1 MRAVAKFLTAGALA
15 LLVGVAAPV
24 RDAAVFAQGAQGAAQ
39 QPPSTQPTPTFRASV
54 DLITTDMIAR
64 NSRTEQFIAD
74 LKPSE
79 VEIYEDGVK
88 QEIVS
93 FVLTHGGR
101 VFNTLAPPAAPAQEG
116 IILPQR
122 RPTNDA
128 AGRIFLIFIDDFHL
142 QFRETARTR
151 DLIKRMLR
159 SLIHEGDMFG
169 IVSTGHSSIS
179 EQLTY
184 DRQVLESSI
193 ERVTGG
199 GLTPKEIMEGMSTS
213 QGPAELRHRAHV
225 AFSTA
230 YDLMRNLEKVQ
241 NRRKAVIYI
250 SSGYDFDPF
259 VEGRL
264 EEQARR
270 AGIGETTDE
279 SGTLLAAAERLRTN
293 QSYKDMRSQ
302 QELAATDVMR
312 ELYDLTKA
320 ANRANA
326 TLYTI
331 DPRGLVAGPDIDQDI
346 NMNDWL
352 SYIRETQDSLRILAE
367 NTGGIAIVNQND
379 FDKGLK
385 RIDNE
390 TSDYYVL
397 GYYSSNPDPMR
408 RNRKLEV
415 RTTRPDVAIRARQT
429 YIASAE
435 PPDADEIVRSFR
447 LKADATSPAPPSS
460 RGAGGSFRKSESL
473 QRRCAA
479 DGSSSG
485 RASRSAVPA
494 SCRQSGCRT
503 AGRCGPPRRPP
514 ATE

>member
-1 MRAVAKFLTAGALA
+1 LTAGAFA
-15 LLVGVAAPV
+15 LLIAAGAPPGPGTLQ
-24 RDAAVFAQGAQGAAQ
+24 AQGAQPAAAQ
-39 QPPSTQPTPTFRASV
+39 QPATPTFRASV

-64 NSRTEQFIAD
+64 NSRTDQFIAD
-74 LKPSE
+74 LKPNE
-79 VEIYEDGVK
+79 IEIYEDGVK

-101 VFNTLAPPAAPAQEG
+101 VFNTLSPPAAPAQEG

-142 QFRETARTR
+142 QFRETPRTR

-159 SLIHEGDMFG
+159 NLIHEGDMFG

-193 ERVTGG
+193 ERITGG
-199 GLTPKEIMEGMSTS
+199 GLTPKEIMQGLSSS

-270 AGIGETTDE
+270 AGITESTDE
-279 SGTLLAAAERLRTN
+279 SGSTVAAKEQLRSN
-293 QSYKDMRSQ
+293 ESYRDIRSQ
-302 QELAATDVMR
+302 QELAATDLMR
-312 ELYDLTKA
+312 ELWDLTKA

-331 DPRGLVAGPDIDQDI
+331 DPRGLVAGPDIDQDVDTT
-346 NMNDWL
+346 DW
-352 SYIRETQDSLRILAE
+352 YAYVRESQDSLRVLAE

-390 TSDYYVL
+390 TSDYYVI
-397 GYYSSNPDPMR
+397 GYYSSNPDPLR
-408 RNRKLEV
+408 RTRKLEV
-415 RTTRPDVAIRARQT
+415 RTTRENVSIRARET
-429 YIASAE
+429 YSLR
-435 PPDADEIVRSFR
+435 P
-447 LKADATSPAPPSS
+447 SP
-460 RGAGGSFRKSESL
+460 
-473 QRRCAA
+473 
-479 DGSSSG
+479 
-485 RASRSAVPA
+485 
-494 SCRQSGCRT
+494 
-503 AGRCGPPRRPP
+503 PPR
-514 ATE
+514 

>member
-1 MRAVAKFLTAGALA
+1 MRTAAKFLTAGAFA
-15 LLVGVAAPV
+15 LLLAVGNAPAPEV
-24 RDAAVFAQGAQGAAQ
+24 LHAQQSGAQ
-39 QPPSTQPTPTFRASV
+39 QPGAAGQPTPTFRATV

-64 NSRTEQFIAD
+64 NSRTDQFIAD
-74 LKPSE
+74 LKTNE
-79 VEIYEDGVK
+79 VEVYEDGVK

-101 VFNTLAPPAAPAQEG
+101 VFNLQAPPPAPVQEG

-122 RPTNDA
+122 RPTNDT

-142 QFRETARTR
+142 QFRETPRTR
-151 DLIKRMLR
+151 ELIKKMLR
-159 SLIHEGDMFG
+159 NLIHDGDMFG

-184 DRQVLESSI
+184 DRQVLESAI
-193 ERVTGG
+193 ERITGG
-199 GLTPKEIMEGMSTS
+199 GLTPKEIVQGMQTS

-270 AGIGETTDE
+270 LGINDSTDDRGE
-279 SGTLLAAAERLRTN
+279 SVAAAERLRDDFT
-293 QSYKDMRSQ
+293 YKDQRSQ
-302 QELAATDVMR
+302 QQLAATDLIH
-312 ELYDLTKA
+312 ELYEITRA

-331 DPRGLVAGPDIDQDI
+331 DPRGLIAGPDIDQDV
-346 NMNDWL
+346 NMTDWL
-352 SYIRETQDSLRILAE
+352 AYVRETQDSLRVLSE
-367 NTGGIAIVNQND
+367 NTGGIAVVNQND
-379 FDKGLK
+379 FDKALK

-390 TSDYYVL
+390 TSDYYVV
-397 GYYSSNPDPMR
+397 GYYSSNPDPLR
-408 RNRKLEV
+408 RTRRIEV
-415 RTTRPDVAIRARQT
+415 RTSRPDVTIRARESYSLRPT
-429 YIASAE
+429 
-435 PPDADEIVRSFR
+435 
-447 LKADATSPAPPSS
+447 AP
-460 RGAGGSFRKSESL
+460 K
-473 QRRCAA
+473 
-479 DGSSSG
+479 
-485 RASRSAVPA
+485 
-494 SCRQSGCRT
+494 
-503 AGRCGPPRRPP
+503 
-514 ATE
+514 

>member
-1 MRAVAKFLTAGALA
+1 MTAGAFA
-15 LLVGVAAPV
+15 LLIAAGP
-24 RDAAVFAQGAQGAAQ
+24 AAQ
-39 QPPSTQPTPTFRASV
+39 QPPAGQAPPAQQPQPTPTFRASV

-64 NSRTEQFIAD
+64 DSRTDQFIAD

-79 VEIYEDGVK
+79 IKIFEDGIEQK
-88 QEIVS
+88 LVS

-101 VFNTLAPPAAPAQEG
+101 VFNTLAPPPAPVQEG

-142 QFRETARTR
+142 QFRETPRTR
-151 DLIKRMLR
+151 DLIKKMLR
-159 SLIHEGDMFG
+159 NLIHEGDMFG
-169 IVSTGHSSIS
+169 IVSTGHSSNS

-193 ERVTGG
+193 ERITGG
-199 GLTPKEIMEGMSTS
+199 GLTPKEIMEGQQGS

-270 AGIGETTDE
+270 LGIEDGTDE
-279 SGTLLAAAERLRTN
+279 SGNLTAAAEQLRTSPIYRD
-293 QSYKDMRSQ
+293 QRSQ
-302 QELAATDVMR
+302 QQLSATDLYR

-331 DPRGLVAGPDIDQDI
+331 DPRGLVAGPDIDQDVKTS
-346 NMNDWL
+346 DWL
-352 SYIRETQDSLRILAE
+352 AHLRETQDSLRVLAE
-367 NTGGIAIVNQND
+367 DTGGFAIVNQND

-390 TSDYYVL
+390 TSDYYVI
-397 GYYSSNPDPMR
+397 GYYSSNPDPLR
-408 RNRKLEV
+408 RTRRLEL
-415 RTTRPDVAIRARQT
+415 RTTRPGVTVKGREQ
-429 YIASAE
+429 Y
-435 PPDADEIVRSFR
+435 
-447 LKADATSPAPPSS
+447 
-460 RGAGGSFRKSESL
+460 SL
-473 QRRCAA
+473 
-479 DGSSSG
+479 
-485 RASRSAVPA
+485 
-494 SCRQSGCRT
+494 
-503 AGRCGPPRRPP
+503 RPP
-514 ATE
+514 EKPR

>member
-1 MRAVAKFLTAGALA
+1 MRTAAKFLTAGAFA
-15 LLVGVAAPV
+15 LLIAIGAPPTPKTVLAQAGV
-24 RDAAVFAQGAQGAAQ
+24 
-39 QPPSTQPTPTFRASV
+39 QPSQTPTFRASV
-54 DLITTDMIAR
+54 DLITTDMIPR
-64 NSRTEQFIAD
+64 DSRTDQFLAD
-74 LKPSE
+74 LKPNE
-79 VEIYEDGVK
+79 IEIYEDGVK

-101 VFNTLAPPAAPAQEG
+101 VFNMQAPPPAPVQEG

-142 QFRETARTR
+142 QFRETPRTR
-151 DLIKRMLR
+151 LLIQKMLR
-159 SLIHEGDMFG
+159 LLIHDGDMFG

-184 DRQVLESSI
+184 DRQVLESAV
-193 ERVTGG
+193 ERITGG
-199 GLTPKEIMEGMSTS
+199 GLTPKEITEGMQSS
-213 QGPAELRHRAHV
+213 QGPQELRHRAHV

-270 AGIGETTDE
+270 LGIDETTDE
-279 SGTLLAAAERLRTN
+279 RGDQVNAAEQLRKN
-293 QSYKDMRSQ
+293 QDYKDMRSQ
-302 QELAATDVMR
+302 QELAATDLYH
-312 ELYDLTKA
+312 ELYDLIKA

-331 DPRGLVAGPDIDQDI
+331 DPRGLVAGPDIDQDVKAS
-346 NMNDWL
+346 DWNA
-352 SYIRETQDSLRILAE
+352 YIRETQDSLRILAE

-397 GYYSSNPDPMR
+397 GYYSSNPDPLR
-408 RNRKLEV
+408 RTRRLEV
-415 RTTRPDVAIRARQT
+415 RTTRPGVTIRARET
-429 YIASAE
+429 Y
-435 PPDADEIVRSFR
+435 
-447 LKADATSPAPPSS
+447 
-460 RGAGGSFRKSESL
+460 SL
-473 QRRCAA
+473 
-479 DGSSSG
+479 
-485 RASRSAVPA
+485 
-494 SCRQSGCRT
+494 
-503 AGRCGPPRRPP
+503 RPNP
-514 ATE
+514 TKK

>member
-1 MRAVAKFLTAGALA
+1 MTAGAFA
-15 LLVGVAAPV
+15 LLLAIGAPPAPKTV
-24 RDAAVFAQGAQGAAQ
+24 HAQAK
-39 QPPSTQPTPTFRASV
+39 PTQPGQTTPTFRASV

-74 LKPSE
+74 LKVNE

-101 VFNTLAPPAAPAQEG
+101 VLNMLAPPAAPVQEG

-142 QFRETARTR
+142 QFRETPRTR
-151 DLIKRMLR
+151 QLIQKMLR
-159 SLIHEGDMFG
+159 LLIHEGDMFG

-184 DRQVLESSI
+184 DRQVLESAV
-193 ERVTGG
+193 ERITGG
-199 GLTPKEIMEGMSTS
+199 GLTPKEITQGMQTS

-225 AFSTA
+225 AFATA

-270 AGIGETTDE
+270 AGITDQTDE
-279 SGTLLAAAERLRTN
+279 NGQTLTGVEQTRKSN
-293 QSYKDMRSQ
+293 DYQGQRSQ
-302 QELAATDVMR
+302 QELAATDLYR
-312 ELYDLTKA
+312 ELYDIIKA

-326 TLYTI
+326 SLYTI
-331 DPRGLVAGPDIDQDI
+331 DPRGLIAGPDIDQDI
-346 NMNDWL
+346 NMTDWQAFV
-352 SYIRETQDSLRILAE
+352 RESQDSLRILAE

-397 GYYSSNPDPMR
+397 GYYSSNPDPLR
-408 RNRKLEV
+408 RTRKLEV
-415 RTTRPDVAIRARQT
+415 RTSRPDVTVKARET
-429 YIASAE
+429 YSLR
-435 PPDADEIVRSFR
+435 PN
-447 LKADATSPAPPSS
+447 LPA
-460 RGAGGSFRKSESL
+460 R
-473 QRRCAA
+473 
-479 DGSSSG
+479 
-485 RASRSAVPA
+485 
-494 SCRQSGCRT
+494 
-503 AGRCGPPRRPP
+503 
-514 ATE
+514 

>member
-1 MRAVAKFLTAGALA
+1 MRTAAKFLTAGAFALLLA
-15 LLVGVAAPV
+15 LGAPP
-24 RDAAVFAQGAQGAAQ
+24 APKTLHAQAGSP
-39 QPPSTQPTPTFRASV
+39 QPGQTTPTFRASV

-74 LKPSE
+74 LKVNE

-101 VFNTLAPPAAPAQEG
+101 VLNMLAPPPAPVQEG

-142 QFRETARTR
+142 QFRETPRTR
-151 DLIKRMLR
+151 QLIQKMLR
-159 SLIHEGDMFG
+159 LLIHEGDMFG

-184 DRQVLESSI
+184 DRQVLESAV
-193 ERVTGG
+193 ERITGG
-199 GLTPKEIMEGMSTS
+199 GLTPKEITEGMQTS

-225 AFSTA
+225 AFATA

-241 NRRKAVIYI
+241 NRRKAVLYI

-270 AGIGETTDE
+270 AGISETTDE
-279 SGTLLAAAERLRTN
+279 KGESLAAAEQLRTSSN
-293 QSYKDMRSQ
+293 YRDQRSQ
-302 QELAATDVMR
+302 QELAATDLIG

-331 DPRGLVAGPDIDQDI
+331 DPRGLVAGPDIDQDVK
-346 NMNDWL
+346 MSDWNAYL
-352 SYIRETQDSLRILAE
+352 RETQDSLRVLAE

-390 TSDYYVL
+390 TSDYYVI
-397 GYYSSNPDPMR
+397 GYYSSNPDPLR
-408 RNRKLEV
+408 RTRKLDV
-415 RTTRPDVAIRARQT
+415 KTSRPDVSIKARET
-429 YIASAE
+429 Y
-435 PPDADEIVRSFR
+435 
-447 LKADATSPAPPSS
+447 
-460 RGAGGSFRKSESL
+460 SL
-473 QRRCAA
+473 
-479 DGSSSG
+479 
-485 RASRSAVPA
+485 
-494 SCRQSGCRT
+494 
-503 AGRCGPPRRPP
+503 RPVIQKR
-514 ATE
+514 

>member
-1 MRAVAKFLTAGALA
+1 MTAGAFA
-15 LLVGVAAPV
+15 LLLAA
-24 RDAAVFAQGAQGAAQ
+24 GAPSAPQTVHAQ
-39 QPPSTQPTPTFRASV
+39 QGGPQPAPSTSQPPTFRASV

-64 NSRTEQFIAD
+64 NARTDQFIAD
-74 LKPSE
+74 LKPNE

-101 VFNTLAPPAAPAQEG
+101 VFNMVAPPPMPTQEG

-128 AGRIFLIFIDDFHL
+128 AGRIFLIVIDDFHL
-142 QFRETARTR
+142 QFRETPRTR
-151 DLIKRMLR
+151 LLIQKMLR
-159 SLIHEGDMFG
+159 NLIHEGDMFG

-184 DRQVLESSI
+184 DRQVLDSAI
-193 ERVTGG
+193 ERITGG
-199 GLTPKEIMEGMSTS
+199 GLTPKEIVEGMSTS

-225 AFSTA
+225 AFEVV

-270 AGIGETTDE
+270 GGLSETTDE
-279 SGTLLAAAERLRTN
+279 RGNTTPASEQVRNN
-293 QSYKDMRSQ
+293 QTYKDQRAT
-302 QELAATDVMR
+302 QELSATDLIH
-312 ELYDLTKA
+312 ELYDITKA

-331 DPRGLVAGPDIDQDI
+331 DPRGLVAGPDVDQDI
-346 NMNDWL
+346 TGADWNA
-352 SYIRETQDSLRILAE
+352 YVRETQDSLRVLAE
-367 NTGGIAIVNQND
+367 LTGGIAIVNQND

-397 GYYSSNPDPMR
+397 GYYSSNPDPLR
-408 RNRKLEV
+408 RTRKIEV
-415 RTTRPDVAIRARQT
+415 RTTRPSVTIRARET
-429 YIASAE
+429 YSLR
-435 PPDADEIVRSFR
+435 PSP
-447 LKADATSPAPPSS
+447 LK
-460 RGAGGSFRKSESL
+460 
-473 QRRCAA
+473 
-479 DGSSSG
+479 
-485 RASRSAVPA
+485 
-494 SCRQSGCRT
+494 
-503 AGRCGPPRRPP
+503 
-514 ATE
+514 

>member
-1 MRAVAKFLTAGALA
+1 MTAGAFALLLA
-15 LLVGVAAPV
+15 LGAPPV
-24 RDAAVFAQGAQGAAQ
+24 PETLHAQAKPP
-39 QPPSTQPTPTFRASV
+39 QPGQTTPTFRASV

-64 NSRTEQFIAD
+64 DARTEAFVSD
-74 LKPSE
+74 LKTKE
-79 VEIYEDGVK
+79 IEIYEDGVK

-101 VFNTLAPPAAPAQEG
+101 VYNQLAPPPAPVQEG

-142 QFRETARTR
+142 QFRDTSRTR
-151 DLIKRMLR
+151 QLIQKMLR
-159 SLIHEGDMFG
+159 LLIHEGDMFG

-184 DRQVLESSI
+184 DRQVLESAI
-193 ERVTGG
+193 ERITGG
-199 GLTPKEIMEGMSTS
+199 GLTPKEITEGMQTS

-225 AFSTA
+225 AFATA

-270 AGIGETTDE
+270 AGISETTDE
-279 SGTLLAAAERLRTN
+279 RGETLAAAEQLRN
-293 QSYKDMRSQ
+293 NSSYRDQRSQ
-302 QELAATDVMR
+302 QELAATDLIR
-312 ELYDLTKA
+312 ELWDVSKA

-331 DPRGLVAGPDIDQDI
+331 DPRGLIAGPDIDQDI
-346 NMNDWL
+346 KMSDWNA
-352 SYIRETQDSLRILAE
+352 YVRETQDSLRVLAE

-390 TSDYYVL
+390 TSDYYVI
-397 GYYSSNPDPMR
+397 GYYSSNPDPLR
-408 RNRKLEV
+408 RTRKLDV
-415 RTTRPDVAIRARQT
+415 RTSRPNVTVKARET
-429 YIASAE
+429 YSLR
-435 PPDADEIVRSFR
+435 PN
-447 LKADATSPAPPSS
+447 LPA
-460 RGAGGSFRKSESL
+460 R
-473 QRRCAA
+473 
-479 DGSSSG
+479 
-485 RASRSAVPA
+485 
-494 SCRQSGCRT
+494 
-503 AGRCGPPRRPP
+503 
-514 ATE
+514 

>member
-1 MRAVAKFLTAGALA
+1 MRTAAKFLTAGAFA
-15 LLVGVAAPV
+15 LLIAIGAPPTPKTVLAQAGV
-24 RDAAVFAQGAQGAAQ
+24 
-39 QPPSTQPTPTFRASV
+39 QPSQTPTFRASV
-54 DLITTDMIAR
+54 DLITTDMIPR
-64 NSRTEQFIAD
+64 DSRTDQFLAD
-74 LKPSE
+74 LKPNE
-79 VEIYEDGVK
+79 IEIYEDGVK

-101 VFNTLAPPAAPAQEG
+101 VFNMQAPPPAPVQEG

-142 QFRETARTR
+142 QFRETPRTR
-151 DLIKRMLR
+151 LLIQKMLR
-159 SLIHEGDMFG
+159 LLIHDGDMFG

-184 DRQVLESSI
+184 DRQVLESAV
-193 ERVTGG
+193 ERITGG
-199 GLTPKEIMEGMSTS
+199 GLTPKEITEGMQSS
-213 QGPAELRHRAHV
+213 QGPQELRHRAHV

-270 AGIGETTDE
+270 LGIDETTDE
-279 SGTLLAAAERLRTN
+279 RGDQVNAAEQLRKN
-293 QSYKDMRSQ
+293 QDYKDLRSQ
-302 QELAATDVMR
+302 QELAATDLYH
-312 ELYDLTKA
+312 ELYDLIKA

-331 DPRGLVAGPDIDQDI
+331 DPRGLVAGPDIDQDVKAS
-346 NMNDWL
+346 DWNA
-352 SYIRETQDSLRILAE
+352 YIRETQDSLRILAE

-397 GYYSSNPDPMR
+397 GYYSSNPDPLR
-408 RNRKLEV
+408 RTRRLEV
-415 RTTRPDVAIRARQT
+415 RTTRPGVTIRARETYSLRPNQT
-429 YIASAE
+429 
-435 PPDADEIVRSFR
+435 
-447 LKADATSPAPPSS
+447 K
-460 RGAGGSFRKSESL
+460 K
-473 QRRCAA
+473 
-479 DGSSSG
+479 
-485 RASRSAVPA
+485 
-494 SCRQSGCRT
+494 
-503 AGRCGPPRRPP
+503 
-514 ATE
+514 

>member
-1 MRAVAKFLTAGALA
+1 MRTAAKFLTAGAFA
-15 LLVGVAAPV
+15 LLLAA
-24 RDAAVFAQGAQGAAQ
+24 GAPPAPHTVHAQ
-39 QPPSTQPTPTFRASV
+39 QSGQPPASGSAQPPTFRASV

-64 NSRTEQFIAD
+64 NARTEQFIAD
-74 LKPSE
+74 LKPNE
-79 VEIYEDGVK
+79 IEIYEDGVK
-88 QEIVS
+88 QEVVS

-101 VFNTLAPPAAPAQEG
+101 VFNMVAPPPAPVQEG

-128 AGRIFLIFIDDFHL
+128 AGRIFLIIIDDFHL
-142 QFRETARTR
+142 QFRETPRTR
-151 DLIKRMLR
+151 LLIQKMLR

-184 DRQVLESSI
+184 DRQVLDSAV
-193 ERVTGG
+193 ERITGG
-199 GLTPKEIMEGMSTS
+199 GLTPKEIVEGMATS

-225 AFSTA
+225 AFSVV

-270 AGIGETTDE
+270 AGLSETTDE
-279 SGTLLAAAERLRTN
+279 RGQSVAASEQIKNSPDYRDR
-293 QSYKDMRSQ
+293 RST
-302 QELAATDVMR
+302 QELAATDLIH
-312 ELYDLTKA
+312 ELYDITKA

-331 DPRGLVAGPDIDQDI
+331 DPRGLVAGPDVDQDVSGT
-346 NMNDWL
+346 DWL
-352 SYIRETQDSLRILAE
+352 AYVRETQDSLRVLAE
-367 NTGGIAIVNQND
+367 QTGGIAVVNQND
-379 FDKGLK
+379 FDKALK

-397 GYYSSNPDPMR
+397 GYYSSNPDPLR
-408 RNRKLEV
+408 RTRKIEV
-415 RTTRPDVAIRARQT
+415 RTTRKDVTIRARET
-429 YIASAE
+429 YSL
-435 PPDADEIVRSFR
+435 R
-447 LKADATSPAPPSS
+447 PANP
-460 RGAGGSFRKSESL
+460 GK
-473 QRRCAA
+473 
-479 DGSSSG
+479 
-485 RASRSAVPA
+485 
-494 SCRQSGCRT
+494 
-503 AGRCGPPRRPP
+503 
-514 ATE
+514 